1 MLIFLCAGTHSTLL
15 KEDKQAA
22 DDSVY
27 HGHEANQSNGDGAAP
42 NPQQQQQKHGKE
54 CNHLNYEIPSTQ
66 RLCTKVIYFLNFFY
80 LIVNLSQVLDVPKRC
95 HGLLSEI
102 Y

>member
-27 HGHEANQSNGDGAAP
+27 RGHEANRSNGDGAEGQASA
-42 NPQQQQQKHGKE
+42 NQQQQQQQHGKE

-66 RLCTKVIYFLNFFY
+66 RLSTKVVPLRGLTCSDYFE
-80 LIVNLSQVLDVPKRC
+80 I
-95 HGLLSEI
+95 LLSP
-102 Y
+102 YNYSKRDL

>member
-1 MLIFLCAGTHSTLL
+1 MLIFLCAGTHSTIP

-27 HGHEANQSNGDGAAP
+27 RGHEANRSNDDGAGQAAA
-42 NPQQQQQKHGKE
+42 NPRQQQQKHGKE

-66 RLCTKVIYFLNFFY
+66 RLCTKVIYIFISVTFIVY
-80 LIVNLSQVLDVPKRC
+80 L
-95 HGLLSEI
+95 G
-102 Y
+102 